1 MIRDFLSGITYLF
14 QGFQLIRQPA
24 LRRFVLFPVLINTI
38 VFSLAITV
46 GVYQFDIFL
55 DWVLPQGNSWWIETT
70 RTMIWI
76 FFTLLVLFI
85 LYFTFTILANLIASP
100 FNGLL
105 SEKVEEF
112 LAGRP
117 LKNSGS
123 VKSVIASVL
132 PSLMSEFKKI
142 AYFMLLGGTTF
153 LILLIPGLNALAP
166 ILWLFFTSWMMS
178 LEYIAYPME
187 NHNMFFAATRTRL
200 KSMRALSLGFGMAV
214 MFCSMV
220 PLINFV
226 IMPAAVCGATA
237 LWLERYRLN

>member
-70 RTMIWI
+70 RTVIWI

-132 PSLMSEFKKI
+132 PSFMSEFKKI

-187 NHNMFFAATRTRL
+187 NHNMFFATTRTRL

-237 LWLERYRLN
+237 LWLERCRLN